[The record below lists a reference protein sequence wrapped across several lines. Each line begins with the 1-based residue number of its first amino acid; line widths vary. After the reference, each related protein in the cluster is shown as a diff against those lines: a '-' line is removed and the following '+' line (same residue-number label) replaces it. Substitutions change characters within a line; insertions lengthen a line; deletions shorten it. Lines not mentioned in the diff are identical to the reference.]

1 MKHKHATLQE
11 FVYDDDDDDEDDF
24 LYNPKFLY

>member
-1 MKHKHATLQE
+1 MKHKHATLQA
-11 FVYDDDDDDEDDF
+11 FVYDDDDEDDF